1 MENEGVQV
9 IMVTLALQGHMNP
22 MLKLAKVLVTKGV
35 HVTLAT
41 NDVARK
47 RMLDSKISTKF
58 TSTKNSSS
66 TSNSPRLNLE
76 FFSDG
81 LSHDFDR
88 DKDTGKFM
96 ASLKTYGPQNLSNLI
111 VDLKV
116 NGNKFSCLIF
126 SPFIP
131 WVPTVA
137 AEHGIPCSILWIQS
151 STVFSI
157 YYHYIKCPN
166 LFPNL
171 KNPNGSVE
179 LPGMPGFTVGD
190 LPTFMLPFSPVHFQL
205 WVVEFVSVL
214 DKVKWVLGNS
224 VHELEEEIVNSLAS
238 VKSFYPIGPLVSP
251 FLLGKEETV
260 VGSVDMWSAEDSCI
274 EWLDKQ
280 SPASVIYIS
289 FGSIIMLSVQ
299 QIESIAM
306 ALKNVNRPF
315 LWVVKGS
322 EVRKIEFPPGFFEE
336 TKEKLGLVV
345 SWCPQ
350 EKVLMH
356 KALACFVTHCG
367 WNSTLETVVAGV
379 PIVAYPEW
387 TDQPTDAKL
396 LVDVFKMGVRM
407 RNCENGTLSV
417 KEVERCIM
425 EIIDGPRSE
434 EMKARAVE
442 LKKAAKE
449 ALEDGGS
456 SNQNIDKF
464 ISEISGK
471 PSSSNI

>member
-1 MENEGVQV
+1 MVTEGVQV

-22 MLKLAKVLVTKGV
+22 MLKLAKVLVSKGV

-41 NDVARK
+41 NDVAQK

-58 TSTKNSSS
+58 TS
-66 TSNSPRLNLE
+66 NSPGRLNLE

-88 DKDTGKFM
+88 DRDTGTFIDSVK
-96 ASLKTYGPQNLSNLI
+96 ANGPRNLSNII
-111 VDLKV
+111 VDLKAK
-116 NGNKFSCLIF
+116 GNKFSCLIS

-131 WVPTVA
+131 WVPGVA
-137 AEHGIPCSILWIQS
+137 AEHGIPCCVLWIQS

-157 YYHYIKCPN
+157 YYHCIKRPDW
-166 LFPNL
+166 FPNL
-171 KNPNGSVE
+171 ENPNGIVE

-190 LPTFMLPFSPVHFQL
+190 LPTFMLPFSPAHFRL
-205 WVVEFVSVL
+205 WVVEFISVL

-224 VHELEEEIVNSLAS
+224 AHELEEEIVNSLAS
-238 VKSFYPIGPLVSP
+238 VKPIYPIGPLVSP
-251 FLLGKEETV
+251 RLLGKEETV

-280 SPASVIYIS
+280 PPSSVIYIS
-289 FGSIIMLSVQ
+289 FGSIIMSSNQ
-299 QIESIAM
+299 QIQSIAT
-306 ALKNVNRPF
+306 ALKNINMPF
-315 LWVVKGS
+315 LWVVKAS
-322 EVRKIEFPPGFFEE
+322 ETRESEFPRGFFEE
-336 TKEKLGLVV
+336 TKQKGLVV

-356 KALACFVTHCG
+356 QALACFVMHCG

-379 PIVAYPEW
+379 PVVAYPEW
-387 TDQPTDAKL
+387 TDQATNAKL
-396 LVDVFKMGVRM
+396 LVDVYKIGVRM
-407 RNCENGTLSV
+407 RNSEDETLSV
-417 KEVERCIM
+417 EEVERCIK
-425 EIIDGPRSE
+425 EVIDGPRAE
-434 EMKARAVE
+434 EMKKRALE
-442 LKKAAKE
+442 LKEAAKK

-464 ISEISGK
+464 ISEINGK
-471 PSSSNI
+471 SYSNNFN